1 METGVLR
8 ATSASENKNKIQ
20 EMHELIED
28 TYMHFPTREKE
39 ELYFPKWL
47 EAASHPSGGSL
58 RAAAEADDSSLI
70 SAGLLFFSAVF
81 YTVTPLAC
89 FH

>member
-1 METGVLR
+1 
-8 ATSASENKNKIQ
+8 
-20 EMHELIED
+20 
-28 TYMHFPTREKE
+28 MHFPTREKE
-39 ELYFPKWL
+39 ELCFPKWL

-58 RAAAEADDSSLI
+58 RAAAEAGDLSLI
-70 SAGLLFFSAVF
+70 SAGLLFFFFSTVF